1 MEIAEDDVLHVCYRA
16 LDGMARI
23 LTELGDEL
31 ANTRPPLH
39 HASTPVQIVTHCLGV
54 LEYWVGQGVAGR
66 TIERDRE
73 AELGA
78 QGPVAPLVARVYDA
92 HVRLAH
98 DLADADLTAP
108 ANIERGHPSLD
119 LIATRGAALMHAVED
134 LAQHHGQLELA
145 RDALLAGAPER

>member
-78 QGPVAPLVARVYDA
+78 QGLVAPLVARVYDA

>member
-31 ANTRPPLH
+31 ANTRPALH
-39 HASTPVQIVTHCLGV
+39 HASTPVQIVTHCLGM

-66 TIERDRE
+66 QIERDRE
-73 AELGA
+73 AEFLA

-92 HVRLAH
+92 HMRLAH

-108 ANIERGHPSLD
+108 ALIERGHPSLD

-145 RDALLAGAPER
+145 RDALLEAANGR